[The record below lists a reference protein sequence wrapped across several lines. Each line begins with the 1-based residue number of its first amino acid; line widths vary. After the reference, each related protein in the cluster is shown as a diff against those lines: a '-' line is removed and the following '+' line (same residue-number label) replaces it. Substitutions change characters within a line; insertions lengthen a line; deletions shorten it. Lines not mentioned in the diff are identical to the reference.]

1 MPASNRNHAYRERG
15 LRAIARNL
23 FARLVAASAGTA
35 LVIATATSFAQEYPA
50 RPVRIVV
57 PFPAGGNA
65 DLHGRSLAQRLGRI
79 WGHQVVID
87 NISGA
92 GGGVAAAN
100 VAKSRPNG
108 ETIFFATHPILAI
121 NPFMYDKLAY
131 DPDADFVPVIK
142 VSEAQNILLVSAASS
157 IYSVADLI
165 RMAKEKPRA
174 LNFGSGGVGTTQH
187 LTAELFKAAANIEI
201 THVPYRGT
209 APATT
214 ALLANEIQMHFD
226 SASSAISQIRGG
238 RVRGIAITSLNRLP
252 TMPDL
257 PTLNESGLKGFEATL
272 AYGLLVPSGTPPG
285 VVAAINRDANKV
297 LQDAVYRKEM
307 LDQGLELSGGSPGEF
322 RTFLLNERR
331 KWGELIS
338 RLNIKAG

>member
-1 MPASNRNHAYRERG
+1 MTRS
-15 LRAIARNL
+15 L
-23 FARLVAASAGTA
+23 FTRPVAASLCTA
-35 LVIATATSFAQEYPA
+35 LVIATMTSLAQDYPA

-65 DLHGRSLAQRLGRI
+65 DLHGRSLAQRLGRV
-79 WGHQVVID
+79 WGQQVVID

-100 VAKSRPNG
+100 VAKSKPNG
-108 ETIFFATHPILAI
+108 ETIFFSTHAIFAI

-131 DPDADFVPVIK
+131 DPDADFIPVIK

-187 LTAELFKAAANIEI
+187 LTAELFKTAANIEI
-201 THVPYRGT
+201 THIPYRGT

-226 SASSAISQIRGG
+226 SSSSAIMQIRGG

-252 TMPDL
+252 SLPDL
-257 PTLNESGLKGFEATL
+257 PTMSESGLNGFEATL
-272 AYGLLVPSGTPPG
+272 AYGILVPSGTPAAI
-285 VVAAINRDANKV
+285 VAAINRDANKV
-297 LQDAVYRKEM
+297 LQDAAYRKEM
-307 LDQGLELSGGSPGEF
+307 QDQGLELSGGTPGEF
-322 RTFLLNERR
+322 RTFLMNERK
-331 KWGELIS
+331 KWGDLIN